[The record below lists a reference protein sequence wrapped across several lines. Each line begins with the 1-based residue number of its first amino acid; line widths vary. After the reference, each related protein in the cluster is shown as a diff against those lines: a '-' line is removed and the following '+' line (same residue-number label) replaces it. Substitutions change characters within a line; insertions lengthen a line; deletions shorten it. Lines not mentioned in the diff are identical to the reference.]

1 MVVGDMPSSAV
12 VEVVPPSWLIISR
25 TRSGQLVYD
34 AGWRHRDADGVL
46 RTMKRRLG
54 PAWLVEDADGRFER
68 RRGRVRPG
76 FLDEPA
82 AIVAKDRLVRE
93 VEQQL
98 AEEAAAE
105 YRAANTP
112 PTFREIARGYLD
124 WLGRVRGAKPATL
137 ADHRYLLAE
146 PRTPHRRGAGVSA
159 GHIMAALGDRPA
171 AEVTTREVNELLDRV
186 ASTGVSPRT
195 VNKHRQ
201 LVCSVYGYAC
211 HEATFGLERNPA
223 TAADRRPEPERARL
237 DFLSPEEVEALAR
250 ALAAGAHRDPA
261 APRVGEAEIEARG
274 DDDRQDAELVR
285 VAAYTGLRRG
295 ELVSLRWGDVD
306 FGRRKIVVQR
316 AVSASV
322 EASSTKSRR
331 AREVPLPDQ
340 AAGHSTACHSAA
352 TSRAPTTTSSSTA
365 SAAASMARRCG
376 VASSALATPQGCA
389 RCASTTCATP
399 TARCSSRAASTSPR

>member
-1 MVVGDMPSSAV
+1 MRYSERYSARLRYSSATPPCMV
-12 VEVVPPSWLIISR
+12 LGQMAVSGFIDVVPPSWLIVSR

-54 PAWLVEDADGRFER
+54 PAWLAVDADGRFER

-98 AEEAAAE
+98 AEAAAAAH
-105 YRAANTP
+105 RAANAP
-112 PTFREIARGYLD
+112 PTFRVVAHAYLD

-146 PRTPHRRGAGVSA
+146 PRTPHRRGAGASA
-159 GHIMAALGDRPA
+159 GHIMATLGDRPA
-171 AEVTTREVNELLDRV
+171 AEVTTREVNELLARV
-186 ASTGVSPRT
+186 ASTGVSSRT

-237 DFLSPEEVEALAR
+237 DFFSPEEVEALAR

-261 APRVGEAEIEARG
+261 APAR
-274 DDDRQDAELVR
+274 E
-285 VAAYTGLRRG
+285 RRG
-295 ELVSLRWGDVD
+295 
-306 FGRRKIVVQR
+306 GRR
-316 AVSASV
+316 ASRRRPPG
-322 EASSTKSRR
+322 RR
-331 AREVPLPDQ
+331 AR
-340 AAGHSTACHSAA
+340 
-352 TSRAPTTTSSSTA
+352 
-365 SAAASMARRCG
+365 ARRRLHR
-376 VASSALATPQGCA
+376 VAPW
-389 RCASTTCATP
+389 
-399 TARCSSRAASTSPR
+399 